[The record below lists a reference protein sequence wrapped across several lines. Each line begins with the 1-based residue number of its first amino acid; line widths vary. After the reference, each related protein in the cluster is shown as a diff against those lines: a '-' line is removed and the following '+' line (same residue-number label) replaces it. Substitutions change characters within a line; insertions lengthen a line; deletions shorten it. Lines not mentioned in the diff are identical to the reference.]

1 MESMPMDAMEVDAQP
16 GRLSRWYAL
25 TAPEEPPL
33 AAPFA
38 LRERVRRGK
47 LASAVLLGFVI
58 AELLLLLIGFV
69 DPSYSGLIEGRPIT
83 IGILVV
89 IADAAAVVFNR
100 RGWVDAAGLVMVL
113 LAELPI
119 IALVLYVPGGRLDL
133 INVPVFYLLV
143 ASELVAVSTL
153 PPAAVFLIATLNSA
167 AIVGVVFGM
176 PHTDAFSGLLKESDD
191 TLTLLAQPIG
201 LQLIVASVAYLW
213 VRSTMQAILRAE
225 RAELAADAGRL
236 REVERTRELE
246 DGARALL
253 AVHIQLA
260 NGDFTAR
267 VPPIRNAVIWRIGG
281 SLNMLVSRI
290 QRVAQAEF
298 VLEREQAEVRRLL
311 EAIRVAQTGR
321 TPIWPAASGVPLD
334 QIVEA
339 LRGGFPRPVISPSM
353 HTGWTG
359 VLPPEPVPPRD
370 PLAAS
375 APFSAPSHADWPDLA
390 ASPGSAPSDAL
401 TGHPFPDPDTAATY
415 LPNWLRRDE

>member
-1 MESMPMDAMEVDAQP
+1 MESMSLGVDARP
-16 GRLSRWYAL
+16 GRLSWWYAL
-25 TAPEEPPL
+25 TAPDEPPP

-38 LRERVRRGK
+38 LRERIRRGK
-47 LASAVLLGFVI
+47 LASAVLLGFII

-69 DPSYSGLIEGRPIT
+69 DPSYSGLIEGRPIA

-89 IADAAAVVFNR
+89 IADAAAVVLNR

-201 LQLIVASVAYLW
+201 LQFIVASVAYLW

-225 RAELAADAGRL
+225 RAERAAEIERQH
-236 REVERTRELE
+236 EVERTRELE
-246 DGARALL
+246 DGARTLL

-267 VPPIRNAVIWRIGG
+267 VPPIRNAVLWRISG
-281 SLNMLVSRI
+281 SLNTLVSRI

-298 VLEREQAEVRRLL
+298 VLEREQDEVRRLL

-339 LRGGFPRPVISPSM
+339 LRTGIPRPAISTSM
-353 HTGWTG
+353 NTGWTG
-359 VLPPEPVPPRD
+359 VLPPDQAPPRD

-375 APFSAPSHADWPDLA
+375 ATFSAPSHADWPDLA
-390 ASPGSAPSDAL
+390 ASPSSAPSHAP
-401 TGHPFPDPDTAATY
+401 TSYPFPDPGAAAAY
-415 LPNWLRRDE
+415 LPDWLRRDE

>member
-1 MESMPMDAMEVDAQP
+1 MESLPVEMDVQT
-16 GRLSRWYAL
+16 GRLSWWYAL
-25 TAPEEPPL
+25 TAAEEPPPS
-33 AAPFA
+33 APFA
-38 LRERVRRGK
+38 LRERIRRGR
-47 LASAVLLGFVI
+47 LASAVLLGFVL

-69 DPSYSGLIEGRPIT
+69 DPSYSGLIEGSPIA
-83 IGILVV
+83 IGILII
-89 IADAAAVVFNR
+89 IADAAAVVLNR
-100 RGWVDAAGLVMVL
+100 RGWVDASGLVMVL

-133 INVPVFYLLV
+133 INIPVFYLLV

-153 PPAAVFLIATLNSA
+153 PPTAVFLLATLNSA

-176 PHTDAFSGLLKESDD
+176 PHTVAFSSLLRESDD

-201 LQLIVASVAYLW
+201 LQFIVASVAYLW

-225 RAELAADAGRL
+225 RAERAAETERQ

-253 AVHIQLA
+253 SVHIQLA

-267 VPPIRNAVIWRIGG
+267 VPPIRNAVLWRIGG
-281 SLNMLVSRI
+281 SLNTLVSRI
-290 QRVAQAEF
+290 QRVAQAEY
-298 VLEREQAEVRRLL
+298 VLERERAEVRRLL

-339 LRGGFPRPVISPSM
+339 LRGGLPRPAISPSM
-353 HTGWTG
+353 NTGWTG
-359 VLPPEPVPPRD
+359 VLPPDQAPPRD

-375 APFSAPSHADWPDLA
+375 ATFSAPAHADWLELA
-390 ASPGSAPSDAL
+390 ASPGSAPSHAP
-401 TGHPFPDPDTAATY
+401 TSYPFPDPDAAAAY
-415 LPNWLRRDE
+415 LPDWLRRDE

>member
-1 MESMPMDAMEVDAQP
+1 
-16 GRLSRWYAL
+16 
-25 TAPEEPPL
+25 
-33 AAPFA
+33 
-38 LRERVRRGK
+38 
-47 LASAVLLGFVI
+47 
-58 AELLLLLIGFV
+58 LLLLMGFV
-69 DPSYSGLIEGRPIT
+69 DPSYSGLIEGRPIA
-83 IGILVV
+83 IAVLVV
-89 IADAAAVVFNR
+89 IADAAAVVLNR

-201 LQLIVASVAYLW
+201 LQFILASVAYLW

-246 DGARALL
+246 DGARTLL
-253 AVHIQLA
+253 SVHIQLA

-267 VPPIRNAVIWRIGG
+267 VPPIRNAVLWRIGG
-281 SLNMLVSRI
+281 SLNTLVSRI

-298 VLEREQAEVRRLL
+298 VLEREQAEASRLL

-339 LRGGFPRPVISPSM
+339 LRGGVPRPSLAATANPSWSGLL
-353 HTGWTG
+353 TSE
-359 VLPPEPVPPRD
+359 LPVQRD

-375 APFSAPSHADWPDLA
+375 TAFSAPSYTDWPALA
-390 ASPGSAPSDAL
+390 AQPSSAHGDAL
-401 TGHPFPDPDTAATY
+401 AGPPSADPDPTTATY
-415 LPNWLRRDE
+415 LPDWLRRDE

>member
-1 MESMPMDAMEVDAQP
+1 VVVCP
-16 GRLSRWYAL
+16 GR
-25 TAPEEPPL
+25 PDEPPPT
-33 AAPFA
+33 APFA
-38 LRERVRRGK
+38 RRERVRRGK

-69 DPSYSGLIEGRPIT
+69 DPSYSGLIEGRPIA

-89 IADAAAVVFNR
+89 IADIAAVVLNR

-119 IALVLYVPGGRLDL
+119 IALILYVPGGRLDL

-225 RAELAADAGRL
+225 RAERAAETERQ
-236 REVERTRELE
+236 REVERTRELD
-246 DGARALL
+246 DGARTLL
-253 AVHIQLA
+253 SVHIQLA

-267 VPPIRNAVIWRIGG
+267 VPPIRNAVLWRIGG
-281 SLNMLVSRI
+281 SLNTLVSRF

-298 VLEREQAEVRRLL
+298 VLEREQAEVSRLL

-321 TPIWPAASGVPLD
+321 APIWPAASGVPLD

-339 LRGGFPRPVISPSM
+339 LRAGIPRPSLAATANPSWSGLL
-353 HTGWTG
+353 TSDLA
-359 VLPPEPVPPRD
+359 VQRD

-375 APFSAPSHADWPDLA
+375 TTFSAPAHTDRPDLA
-390 ASPGSAPSDAL
+390 VLPGSAHGDAVA
-401 TGHPFPDPDTAATY
+401 GPPFPNPDPAPAY
-415 LPNWLRRDE
+415 LPGWLRRDE